1 MTVSFERG
9 DPSRPRGHALVYF
22 RESLDPSR
30 IRASYLVVAPIEM
43 DLAKY
48 VPPMFAAQLSALVP
62 SGPTA
67 MPLPPVPEPVESLDW
82 LLRLAAARD
91 DDVIDGGVLD
101 PSSPQQMIMRTSEL
115 ASEYAALW
123 AEYAARLPDE
133 PSSAEEAPAALPD
146 VDDLLLS
153 ILSDGEKISRIA
165 RLAGT
170 LRYAVEAGDTVLAQ
184 DAERDILRIGRHLAP
199 AYRLDDVLAAARRR
213 SPEGRRLLELYLDR
227 CYKLAAEDYAALERL
242 DREIAEQ
249 LKSCDH

>member
-82 LLRLAAARD
+82 LLRLAAARE
-91 DDVIDGGVLD
+91 DDVIDGGTLD

-123 AEYAARLPDE
+123 AEYASRLPE
-133 PSSAEEAPAALPD
+133 EATAEESPTALPD

-153 ILSDGEKISRIA
+153 ILSDSEKISRIA

-170 LRYAVEAGDTVLAQ
+170 LRYAVEAGDAVLAQ

-199 AYRLDDVLAAARRR
+199 AYRIDDVLAAARHR
-213 SPEGRRLLELYLDR
+213 SPEGRKLLELYLDR

-249 LKSCDH
+249 LKLCDQ